1 MHAFDDDHHLFTK
14 SYQGSI
20 TAFGYFCLVFIINL
34 NFLTQGQYYSYMINL
49 IIFLIRHYIIDTNI
63 MHAVGDKFTQN
74 SLYKCC
80 MAKA

>member
-1 MHAFDDDHHLFTK
+1 MMTISFVPEVMKAQLLPFV
-14 SYQGSI
+14 
-20 TAFGYFCLVFIINL
+20 YFCVVFIINL
-34 NFLTQGQYYSYMINL
+34 DFLTQGQYYSYLINL
-49 IIFLIRHYIIDTNI
+49 MICLIRHYIICTNI